1 MSNLAGC
8 LSTTKACTY
17 LLKFEY
23 MSKKI
28 SRCHTHIRGN
38 CWKLWML
45 HPLFWCLGIL
55 GRIQCHS
62 WSWFNRG
69 TELIMILNV
78 KCHTGKGLNM
88 NLLGNAHLCRS
99 VACGIYFVQS
109 SATNKFS
116 LLGAGGSTS
125 NVFVGHCSVSNDFEC
140 KACYEV
146 HDALC
151 SSLNYVKKKN
161 GSKDLWY
168 DTLIYL
174 IVLIPCF
181 LSFSYRNYTRL
192 FLLWNTN
199 STVIR
204 GFET

>member
-1 MSNLAGC
+1 
-8 LSTTKACTY
+8 
-17 LLKFEY
+17 
-23 MSKKI
+23 
-28 SRCHTHIRGN
+28 
-38 CWKLWML
+38 
-45 HPLFWCLGIL
+45 
-55 GRIQCHS
+55 
-62 WSWFNRG
+62 
-69 TELIMILNV
+69 MILNV

-88 NLLGNAHLCRS
+88 NLLGNAYLCRS

-109 SATNKFS
+109 SAADKFS

-125 NVFVGHCSVSNDFEC
+125 NVFVGHCSVSNDSEC

-192 FLLWNTN
+192 FLL
-199 STVIR
+199 
-204 GFET
+204 

>member
-1 MSNLAGC
+1 MC
-8 LSTTKACTY
+8 LSSSFSKLYVQLFIILLMELILHRLFAPLDNYNESYGCPIWLVVCL
-17 LLKFEY
+17 LLKLVHICLNLNTCQ
-23 MSKKI
+23 KKI

-45 HPLFWCLGIL
+45 HSLFWCLGIL

-116 LLGAGGSTS
+116 CWVLVVLL
-125 NVFVGHCSVSNDFEC
+125 
-140 KACYEV
+140 
-146 HDALC
+146 
-151 SSLNYVKKKN
+151 
-161 GSKDLWY
+161 
-168 DTLIYL
+168 
-174 IVLIPCF
+174 PMF
-181 LSFSYRNYTRL
+181 L
-192 FLLWNTN
+192 
-199 STVIR
+199 
-204 GFET
+204 

>member
-1 MSNLAGC
+1 
-8 LSTTKACTY
+8 
-17 LLKFEY
+17 
-23 MSKKI
+23 
-28 SRCHTHIRGN
+28 
-38 CWKLWML
+38 
-45 HPLFWCLGIL
+45 
-55 GRIQCHS
+55 
-62 WSWFNRG
+62 
-69 TELIMILNV
+69 MILNV
-78 KCHTGKGLNM
+78 KCHTGKGLNVD
-88 NLLGNAHLCRS
+88 LLSNAHLCRS

-192 FLLWNTN
+192 FLL
-199 STVIR
+199 
-204 GFET
+204 

>member
-45 HPLFWCLGIL
+45 HSLFWCLGIL

>member
-1 MSNLAGC
+1 
-8 LSTTKACTY
+8 
-17 LLKFEY
+17 
-23 MSKKI
+23 
-28 SRCHTHIRGN
+28 
-38 CWKLWML
+38 
-45 HPLFWCLGIL
+45 
-55 GRIQCHS
+55 
-62 WSWFNRG
+62 
-69 TELIMILNV
+69 MILNV

-109 SATNKFS
+109 SAMNKFP

-161 GSKDLWY
+161 GSKDL
-168 DTLIYL
+168 
-174 IVLIPCF
+174 C
-181 LSFSYRNYTRL
+181 
-192 FLLWNTN
+192 LLYAWQLQGN
-199 STVIR
+199 
-204 GFET
+204 

>member
-1 MSNLAGC
+1 
-8 LSTTKACTY
+8 
-17 LLKFEY
+17 
-23 MSKKI
+23 
-28 SRCHTHIRGN
+28 
-38 CWKLWML
+38 
-45 HPLFWCLGIL
+45 
-55 GRIQCHS
+55 
-62 WSWFNRG
+62 
-69 TELIMILNV
+69 MILNV

-192 FLLWNTN
+192 FLL
-199 STVIR
+199 
-204 GFET
+204 